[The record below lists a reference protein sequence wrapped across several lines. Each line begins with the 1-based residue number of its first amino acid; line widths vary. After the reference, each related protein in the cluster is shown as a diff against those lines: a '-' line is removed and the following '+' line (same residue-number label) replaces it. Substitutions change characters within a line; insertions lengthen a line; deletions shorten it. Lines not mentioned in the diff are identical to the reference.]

1 MSVFKRFF
9 SEAKRSIHV
18 NSIALTN
25 AVESKGKDKRIIIDM
40 ILATYTDLTSLE
52 YEDYDYALRSACK
65 VGDKELIELFLSK
78 GATWINGAFEGLV
91 RDTCH

>member
-1 MSVFKRFF
+1 
-9 SEAKRSIHV
+9 
-18 NSIALTN
+18 
-25 AVESKGKDKRIIIDM
+25 M